1 MKHVKH
7 KCWLGVA
14 SLEHVNSGVENDI
27 CQFGHGKM
35 SAVKNISPGDWI
47 VYYSP
52 KDKMESG
59 EIVQAFTAIGQV
71 EEGEIE
77 SADNQGDTHYRRPVN
92 YRVSAKHADVRPL
105 LSKLSFVKNPDRW
118 GLAFR
123 LSKREI
129 EQSDFMAITQAMGI
143 NPKI

>member
-1 MKHVKH
+1 MKEVKH

-14 SLEHVNSGVENDI
+14 SLEHVNSAVESRI

-52 KDKMESG
+52 KDKVNG
-59 EIVQAFTAIGQV
+59 GKTVQAFTAIGKV
-71 EEGEIE
+71 EQGKIE
-77 SADNQGDTHYRRPVN
+77 SADNKGDTHYRRSVN
-92 YRVSAKHADVRPL
+92 YWVAAKHADVRPL
-105 LSKLSFVKNPDRW
+105 LSKLSFVKNLESW

-129 EQSDFMAITQAMGI
+129 EVSDFMAIAQAMGVTPQI
-143 NPKI
+143 